1 MTEQLFPVCGGV
13 FARSFILFYGERLTW
28 FFTEVSEDGASVS
41 TSCRT
46 MENRGEHIQGGSRY
60 QRLCRMQQAL
70 DHRQEDSLKQMMAE
84 YEELTK
90 LVEEKFCIR

>member
-1 MTEQLFPVCGGV
+1 
-13 FARSFILFYGERLTW
+13 
-28 FFTEVSEDGASVS
+28 
-41 TSCRT
+41 
-46 MENRGEHIQGGSRY
+46 
-60 QRLCRMQQAL
+60 MQQAL